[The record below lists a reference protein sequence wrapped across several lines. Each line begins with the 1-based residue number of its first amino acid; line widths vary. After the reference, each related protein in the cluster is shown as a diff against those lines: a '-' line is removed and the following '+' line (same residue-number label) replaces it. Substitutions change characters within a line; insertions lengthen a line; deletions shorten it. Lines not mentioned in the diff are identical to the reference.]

1 VRSRRARRPGGPRR
15 YDLAV
20 ALELARLRP
29 WDYTLEVDGVDHSLT
44 GVLVAVGNCPSYGG
58 GLRICPAADP
68 ADGLLDVV
76 VAPSLSRAALAG
88 LRPRLRRGTH
98 VTDPRVHS
106 YRGREVKI
114 RAKAIIA
121 YADGERVGPLPL
133 TVRCVPGAVRV
144 LR

>member
-1 VRSRRARRPGGPRR
+1 VRSRRARRPRGPRR

-29 WDYTLEVDGVDHSLT
+29 WDY
-44 GVLVAVGNCPSYGG
+44 
-58 GLRICPAADP
+58 
-68 ADGLLDVV
+68 
-76 VAPSLSRAALAG
+76 
-88 LRPRLRRGTH
+88 
-98 VTDPRVHS
+98 S